1 MPIGALMFYYLNDEG
16 LEGSSI
22 KWSFKQGLV
31 DLADIHSELVS
42 TLDNSG
48 DIWVKDITN

>member
-1 MPIGALMFYYLNDEG
+1 MMEIEKLKERV
-16 LEGSSI
+16 E
-22 KWSFKQGLV
+22 KGLV